1 MTSRSFLDRGM
12 ARFVAGLIGALAL
25 FGLAMTWHLQSRT
38 DAGGRPLAGV
48 SGTEAISSAPAA
60 NPKFVECRDQ
70 RTADIGKMLADGVID
85 QAKHDDF
92 LARAIQTCAGMF
104 PPES

>member
-12 ARFVAGLIGALAL
+12 ARFVAGLIAALAL

-38 DAGGRPLAGV
+38 DAGGRPLAGNG
-48 SGTEAISSAPAA
+48 GTEAISNAPAV

-70 RTADIGKMLADGVID
+70 RTADIGKMLSDGVIN
-85 QAKHDDF
+85 QAKHDEF
-92 LARAIQTCAGMF
+92 LSRAIQTCAGMF